1 MLVWDVLTLCFCFAL
16 LCLQNLDGAC
26 IQSVNLMVD
35 EDPRTE
41 ITMSH
46 SGEVFLASQ
55 FRISLPYSDGNVLQL
70 MLAWKCATTTAQIY
84 QKVLLWGLDID
95 IVESTLE
102 YHVNTKVHE
111 FRV

>member
-1 MLVWDVLTLCFCFAL
+1 M

-70 MLAWKCATTTAQIY
+70 MLAWKCATAKMY
-84 QKVLLWGLDID
+84 LKVLPWVLDIA
-95 IVESTLE
+95 IAESTLE
-102 YHVNTKVHE
+102 YHVNTKEHDCQV
-111 FRV
+111 

>member
-1 MLVWDVLTLCFCFAL
+1 
-16 LCLQNLDGAC
+16 
-26 IQSVNLMVD
+26 MVD

-70 MLAWKCATTTAQIY
+70 MLAWKCATTTAKIY
-84 QKVLLWGLDID
+84 KK
-95 IVESTLE
+95 ST
-102 YHVNTKVHE
+102 TMG
-111 FRV
+111 FRH